1 MIKAE
6 DYRHIALDD
15 VQSTNTECLEKAQ
28 AGDPGNLWITARR
41 QLGGRGRRGRPWVS
55 EAGNLYASLLLIDP
69 APVQALASLPL
80 VAALAVH
87 GAIARALPDPDAS
100 LKIKWPND
108 VLLKGGKISGILL
121 ESSIVP
127 DGRRAVVIG
136 CGVNVAH
143 APKEA
148 MYATATLRDAGA
160 AVSAEELF
168 AYLCQSMARELARW
182 GEGTNMPETREL
194 WLRWATGVGK
204 QITVNMPNASI
215 EGIFRD
221 IDDTGCLILEKPDG
235 SLQSIAA
242 GDLFFL

>member
-1 MIKAE
+1 MLKAE

-69 APVQALASLPL
+69 APSPALASLPL

-87 GAIARALPDPDAS
+87 GAIARTLPDPDTS

-108 VLLKGGKISGILL
+108 VLLNGGKVSGILL
-121 ESSIVP
+121 ESGIAP

-136 CGVNVAH
+136 CGVNVTH
-143 APKEA
+143 APQQA
-148 MYATATLRDAGA
+148 MYATATLRDVGA
-160 AVSAEELF
+160 VNSADEFF
-168 AYLCQSMARELARW
+168 AYLCQSMAMELARW
-182 GEGTNMPETREL
+182 DEGRNMAETRDL
-194 WLRWATGVGK
+194 WLRHATGLGK
-204 QITVNMPNASI
+204 EIIVNMPNASI

-221 IDDTGCLILEKPDG
+221 LDDTGCLILEKPDG
-235 SLQSIAA
+235 VLQSIAA

>member
-1 MIKAE
+1 MPKAE

-15 VQSTNTECLEKAQ
+15 VQSTNTECLAKAQ

-69 APVQALASLPL
+69 APGHALASLPL

-108 VLLKGGKISGILL
+108 VLLNGGKISGILL
-121 ESSIVP
+121 ESGMVP

-148 MYATATLRDAGA
+148 MYATATLRDAGT
-160 AVSAEELF
+160 AVSADELF

-182 GEGTNMPETREL
+182 DEGKNMAETRDL
-194 WLRWATGVGK
+194 WLRHATGLGK
-204 QITVNMPNASI
+204 QITVNMSNASI

-235 SLQSIAA
+235 ALQSIAA

>member
-1 MIKAE
+1 MKAE

-69 APVQALASLPL
+69 APVHALASLPL

-87 GAIARALPDPDAS
+87 GAIARALPDPESS

-108 VLLKGGKISGILL
+108 VLLNGGKISGILL
-121 ESSIVP
+121 ESGIVP

-182 GEGTNMPETREL
+182 GEGANMSETREL